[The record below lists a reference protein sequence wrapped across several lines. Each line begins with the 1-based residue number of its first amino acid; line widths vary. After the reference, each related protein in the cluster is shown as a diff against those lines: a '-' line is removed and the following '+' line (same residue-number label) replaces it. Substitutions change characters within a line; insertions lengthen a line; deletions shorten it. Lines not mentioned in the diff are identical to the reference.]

1 MVNKNRVQS
10 AKNADAN
17 NGIHLG
23 KYAHIQRVAIPIR
36 RDGHGDIWRAIV
48 ASGSK
53 GLVIPLW
60 WLMDG
65 GTNVQ

>member
-10 AKNADAN
+10 AKNADSN

-23 KYAHIQRVAIPIR
+23 KYAQTQRVAIPIHHNS
-36 RDGHGDIWRAIV
+36 HGDIWRAIV

-60 WLMDG
+60 WLMAG